1 MQIHL
6 DVPDSI
12 LTERVTGR
20 RLDPDTGDI
29 YHLKFNP
36 PPSPEVAKRLL
47 VRSDDTEAKV
57 KVRIKVWMIVIFLSF
72 PPGQQRNQQP
82 NEAKR
87 TGPWSGMGGH
97 CILFH
102 HSLHST
108 LALTPDP
115 QPSILSIFQHSTTP
129 LQFNNKRIFT
139 PTWGQPYTSS
149 ETSSEPSME
158 TDNQHWSGVTRA

>member
-57 KVRIKVWMIVIFLSF
+57 KVRIKVRMIVMLSLF
-72 PPGQQRNQQP
+72 SPWPTTQPTTQR
-82 NEAKR
+82 
-87 TGPWSGMGGH
+87 S
-97 CILFH
+97 
-102 HSLHST
+102 
-108 LALTPDP
+108 
-115 QPSILSIFQHSTTP
+115 
-129 LQFNNKRIFT
+129 
-139 PTWGQPYTSS
+139 
-149 ETSSEPSME
+149 
-158 TDNQHWSGVTRA
+158 